1 MARLVRG
8 RRRIGIRW
16 WLGLAFGAVGLITAA
31 SVYLIVTR
39 ASERVIE
46 RQSGEIAVGRTVR
59 IADRL
64 GSAPPAGTRR
74 LLGRYQ
80 AKQVYAAWA
89 FDRTGKRLTPRTPVG
104 AHLEEV
110 PGREEA
116 IAEALTGGRYL
127 GEQLPGNRS
136 VVAVPIFRGGV
147 VDGAL
152 LAESARP
159 LALQRSIAGIR
170 RDSLIALGIAILTG
184 IVVSFWVADSFARRI
199 RRLARSAEHIAA
211 GRFDIPLPTASAD
224 ELGDLG
230 EALEEMRERLRES
243 FSELASERDRLNAIL
258 AGLSDAVLVIGQS
271 GEARFANPAAG
282 PLTHDGE
289 PLQELLPLVEEAVT
303 EKRAGRDII
312 AIGDH
317 LYGVQARHLPT
328 ERAVLLVLRDRTEEL
343 RRELAEAEFVSNAA
357 HELRNPIA
365 GIASSIEVL
374 QAGAKDDPEARD
386 RFLQRLATDADRLT
400 RITQSLLTLAR
411 VEATHAERSDEVAI
425 ASVVEEA
432 LDALPAP
439 EGIEVACDIDERLRA
454 SGDRVL
460 LRQVLTGLL
469 SNAYK
474 HTPAPGK
481 VAINAASEG
490 EHRVRV
496 DVSDT
501 GEGIP
506 AEELGR
512 VFERFYRGTG
522 ALEQE
527 GFGLGLPIAKRMV
540 DVMGGEIGVSSEVG
554 RGSTFWV
561 RLPAAHAMERAI
573 S

>member
-1 MARLVRG
+1 MRR

-16 WLGLAFGAVGLITAA
+16 WLGLAFATVGLITAA

-39 ASERVIE
+39 SSEQVISQ
-46 RQSGEIAVGRTVR
+46 QSGEIAVGRTVR

-64 GSAPPAGTRR
+64 GSSPQAETPQ
-74 LLGRYQ
+74 LLERYR
-80 AKQVYAAWA
+80 ARSYSAWA
-89 FDRTGKRLTPRTPVG
+89 FDRRGQRLSPRGRGG
-104 AHLEEV
+104 ARLSEV

-127 GEQLPGNRS
+127 GEELPGDQS

-152 LAESARP
+152 LAKASRP
-159 LALQRSIAGIR
+159 LTLQRAIEQIR
-170 RDSLIALGIAILTG
+170 RDSLIALGIAIVLG
-184 IVVSFWVADSFARRI
+184 LLVSFWVAGRFARRI

-211 GRFDIPLPTASAD
+211 GRFDIPLPSSSRD

-230 EALEEMRERLRES
+230 ESLEEMRERLRES
-243 FSELASERDRLNAIL
+243 FSELESERDRLSAIF
-258 AGLSDAVLVIGQS
+258 AGLTDSVLVIAEG
-271 GEARFANPAAG
+271 GDVRFGNPAAAA
-282 PLTHDGE
+282 LTREDGRPVE
-289 PLQELLPLVEEAVT
+289 ELLPLVEEAVA
-303 EKRAGRDII
+303 EERAQRDIL
-312 AIGDH
+312 AIGER
-317 LYGVQARHLPT
+317 LYGVQARHLPA
-328 ERAVLLVLRDRTEEL
+328 EAAVLLVVRDRTEEL

-374 QAGAKDDPEARD
+374 QAGAKDDPEARE
-386 RFLQRLATDADRLT
+386 RFLQRLATEADRLT

-411 VEATHAERSDEVAI
+411 VEATHVASSDELSVA
-425 ASVVEEA
+425 AAMDEA
-432 LDALPAP
+432 LEGSPPP
-439 EGIEVACDIDERLRA
+439 EGIEVACEIPDQLRA
-454 SGDRVL
+454 AGDRAL
-460 LRQVLTGLL
+460 LRQVLSGLL

-474 HTPAPGK
+474 HTPAPGRVTVTAK
-481 VAINAASEG
+481 SEEDGSVRLEVA
-490 EHRVRV
+490 
-496 DVSDT
+496 DT
-501 GEGIP
+501 GPGIP
-506 AEELGR
+506 ADELGR

-540 DVMGGEIGVSSEVG
+540 DVMRGEIGVSSQPG

-561 RLPAAHAMERAI
+561 RLPAVPAAQAAVK
-573 S
+573 